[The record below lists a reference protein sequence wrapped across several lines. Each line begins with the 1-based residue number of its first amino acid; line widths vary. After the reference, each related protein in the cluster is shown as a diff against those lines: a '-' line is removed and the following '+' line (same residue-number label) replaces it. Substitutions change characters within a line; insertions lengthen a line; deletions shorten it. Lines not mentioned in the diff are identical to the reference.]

1 MPASRLPLVLAL
13 ALLWNVP
20 PLALGAEQP
29 KAAVHVAATTLDRYT
44 GRYRLDDEPEIL
56 FSFFRDG
63 DHLYFEGERTPRYD
77 LTPESDT
84 TFSEGGG
91 DNHYMFVTDASG
103 AVTGIRVTGSDPAT
117 FTRVPGE
124 PEHNH
129 FRPYS
134 AEEAMIPMR
143 DGVRLHAIIL
153 RPTDTHERLPFILS
167 RTPYGV
173 DGANSTSMNSGRP
186 ELAQSG
192 YIFVL
197 EDIRGR
203 YKSEGK
209 FVMMRPLADHSD
221 RHAVDESTD
230 AYDTVAW
237 LVKHVPDNNGRVG
250 VVGTSYPGF
259 LTMEAGIDP
268 HPAVRAI
275 SPQAPMTD
283 VWLGDDFFHNGAF
296 RQTYGYDYA
305 IGMES
310 SKENAFSKLN
320 EDAYTFFLNAGSFA
334 AAGKESGMKGL
345 PTWQAF
351 LDHPAYDDFWQT
363 RAVQP
368 HLTAVTVPTLEVG
381 GWWDQEDLWGPQAE
395 YAALEPHDQPSDPT
409 HRVFLAL
416 GPWRHGN
423 WAQTTIRL
431 GALDFGEPAGD
442 EFRRQIEAPFFAYY
456 LKDQP
461 GFDLTNTATY
471 QTGSDRWMHYSQWPP
486 KNVTEHDLYL
496 DANGSLS
503 STKPTDPNAYKAYT
517 SDPAKPVPYRRRP
530 IEATYGPTSHWY
542 TWLVQDQRFVD
553 GRPDVATWV
562 TPPLDHDVTITGDVV
577 ADLIASTSGT
587 DSDWVVKLIDMFPD
601 GPAQDPACGNC
612 LRIDATYIPATSPS
626 APVAGPGG
634 YELMINDEIF
644 RGRYRTSFSHPEAIS
659 ANTPEEYKFS
669 LHAADHVFLKGHRI
683 MVQVQS
689 SWFPLYDR
697 NPQTFVPNIMTAEP
711 ADYKTAEQHIYAGS
725 HIELPEPQ

>member
-1 MPASRLPLVLAL
+1 MSLRRISFLFALTLVCA
-13 ALLWNVP
+13 APQP
-20 PLALGAEQP
+20 PLRAEQP
-29 KAAVHVAATTLDRYT
+29 KPAVQVPAATLDRYA
-44 GRYRLDDEPEIL
+44 GRYRLDDEPEIVD
-56 FSFFRDG
+56 SFFRDG
-63 DHLYFEGERTPRYD
+63 DSLYFENERAPRYD
-77 LTPESDT
+77 LTPESDSS
-84 TFSEGGG
+84 FVRAGS
-91 DNHYMFVTDASG
+91 DYHYHFLTDAG
-103 AVTGIRVTGSDPAT
+103 GTVTGIHVTGADSYSL
-117 FTRVPGE
+117 TRIPGA
-124 PEHNH
+124 PQPNQ

-134 AEEAMIPMR
+134 REEVMIPMR
-143 DGVRLHAIIL
+143 DGIRLHAVIL
-153 RPTDTHERLPFILS
+153 RPTDTQEPLPFILS

-173 DGANSTSMNSGRP
+173 DWADSNAINAARP

-192 YIFVL
+192 YIFVM

-203 YKSEGK
+203 YKSEGQ

-221 RHAVDESTD
+221 PHAVDESTD

-259 LTMEAGIDP
+259 LAMEAGIDP
-268 HPAVRAI
+268 NPAVRAI

-296 RQTYGYDYA
+296 RQTYGYDYV

-310 SKENAFSKLN
+310 SRENAFSKLN
-320 EDAYTFFLNAGSFA
+320 EDAYTFFLKAGSFA
-334 AAGKESGMKGL
+334 AAGRISGMKGL

-351 LDHPAYDDFWQT
+351 LDHPAYDEYWQS

-368 HLTAVTVPTLEVG
+368 HLNSVTVPTLEVG
-381 GWWDQEDLWGPQAE
+381 GWWDQEDLWGPQEE
-395 YAALEPHDQPSDPT
+395 YAALEAHNQPADPA
-409 HRVFLAL
+409 HRVYMVL

-431 GALDFGEPAGD
+431 GALNFGEPVGD

-471 QTGSDRWMHYSQWPP
+471 QTGTDRWMHYAQWPP
-486 KNVTEHDLYL
+486 ANVTEHDLYL
-496 DANGSLS
+496 DADGSLS
-503 STKPTDPNAYKAYT
+503 FDKPADPNAFKAYT
-517 SDPAKPVPYRRRP
+517 SDPANPVPYRRRP
-530 IEATYGPTSHWY
+530 IEATYGPDSHWY

-553 GRPDVATWV
+553 GRPDVATWE
-562 TPPLDHDVTITGDVV
+562 TPPLDHDVTITGNVV

-587 DSDWVVKLIDMFPD
+587 DSDWVVKLIDVFPD
-601 GPAQDPACGNC
+601 AKQDSDCASC
-612 LRIDATYIPATSPS
+612 LKIDASFLPADSPS
-626 APVAGPGG
+626 QPVAGPGG

-644 RGRYRTSFSHPEAIS
+644 RGRYRTSFSHPEAIP

-697 NPQTFVPNIMTAEP
+697 NPQTFVPNIMTAQP
-711 ADYKTAEQHIYAGS
+711 SDYQTAVQHIYAGS
-725 HIELPEPQ
+725 HIELPEP